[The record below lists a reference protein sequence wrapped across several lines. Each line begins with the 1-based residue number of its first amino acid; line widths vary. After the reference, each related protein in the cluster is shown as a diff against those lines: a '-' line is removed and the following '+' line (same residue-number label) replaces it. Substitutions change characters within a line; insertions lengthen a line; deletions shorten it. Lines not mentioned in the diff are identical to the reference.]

1 MTSNKD
7 NQFVEKN
14 DDNLGV
20 ENISNDHSIE
30 SENKSVVSKDESSH
44 KEEDIDNGFA
54 CFGFNKLIL
63 NSLESKGY
71 KTPTPI
77 QKAAIPELMLGR
89 DLLGQAQTGTG
100 KTAAFALPLIE
111 KLENNKE
118 SNAKVLVMTP
128 TRELATQVADSF
140 KSYSAESTN
149 LRTLAIYGGTDF
161 RNQISSLKRKTD
173 IVVGTPGRIMD
184 HIRQGTFKINNISC
198 LVLDEADEMLKMG
211 FLEDIEWIIDKLPEN
226 KQMVLFSATMPNE
239 IRNIA
244 KKYLNAVSY
253 THLRAHET

>member
-1 MTSNKD
+1 MASNKD
-7 NQFVEKN
+7 NQLEEKN

-44 KEEDIDNGFA
+44 TEEDNDNGFA
-54 CFGFNKLIL
+54 CFGFNEFIL

-111 KLENNKE
+111 KFENNKE
-118 SNAKVLVMTP
+118 LNAKVLV
-128 TRELATQVADSF
+128 S
-140 KSYSAESTN
+140 
-149 LRTLAIYGGTDF
+149 
-161 RNQISSLKRKTD
+161 RNQSHLSLQ
-173 IVVGTPGRIMD
+173 M
-184 HIRQGTFKINNISC
+184 
-198 LVLDEADEMLKMG
+198 LD
-211 FLEDIEWIIDKLPEN
+211 
-226 KQMVLFSATMPNE
+226 
-239 IRNIA
+239 
-244 KKYLNAVSY
+244 
-253 THLRAHET
+253 